1 MPIRIC
7 RACALGLAAASL
19 WFVAACTSGTAV
31 RSEQAASAGPP
42 EASIE
47 RAEKALAERD
57 YPAAARAYL
66 LESSGYGSG
75 LSHGTDPGVAHARP
89 SGGLLRHFVA

>member
-47 RAEKALAERD
+47 RAEKALSERD
-57 YPAAARAYL
+57 YPAAARAYR
-66 LESSGYGSG
+66 EAAQRADDEAFAEQATRMAFDN
-75 LSHGTDPGVAHARP
+75 HQ
-89 SGGLLRHFVA
+89 LR